1 MKLLTLLV
9 SGFFD
14 YVFTAKRRIR
24 CIREGHLFLCV
35 VDGHLCRRCGRT
47 WCDY

>member
-24 CIREGHLFLCV
+24 CIREGHSLRPLRKI
-35 VDGHLCRRCGRT
+35 L
-47 WCDY
+47 